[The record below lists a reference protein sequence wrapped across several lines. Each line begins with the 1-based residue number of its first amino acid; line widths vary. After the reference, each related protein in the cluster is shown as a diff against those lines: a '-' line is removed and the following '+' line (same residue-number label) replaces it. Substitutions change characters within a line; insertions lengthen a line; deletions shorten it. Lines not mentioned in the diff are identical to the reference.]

1 MMYLGKDRKKF
12 WIRKVLFIPIF
23 VAAGVFIF
31 GTLLMYLWNAI
42 LPAVIGVQAITF
54 WQAIGILILSK
65 ILFSGFHGRHG
76 YRGHHDHGSA
86 MREKWMN
93 LTPEEKEKLRK
104 KWWGKCE
111 PDKAEE

>member
-1 MMYLGKDRKKF
+1 MCTGKQGKKF
-12 WIRKVLFIPIF
+12 WVKKAIFIPILI
-23 VAAGVFIF
+23 AAGVFIF
-31 GTLLMYLWNAI
+31 GHVTMYLWNAI

-76 YRGHHDHGSA
+76 HRGFHDHGKA

-93 LTPEEKEKLRK
+93 LSPEQKENLRK

-111 PDKAEE
+111 PDEAKE